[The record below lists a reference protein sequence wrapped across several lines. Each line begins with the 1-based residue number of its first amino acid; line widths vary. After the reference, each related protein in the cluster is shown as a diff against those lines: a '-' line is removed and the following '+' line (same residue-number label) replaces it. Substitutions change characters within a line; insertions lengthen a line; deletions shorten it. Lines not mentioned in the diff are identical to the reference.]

1 MGWPGA
7 GGHLGTGVALPANP
21 TSTFSCLSTHLLISP
36 STHLRR
42 LSSANNPPQQRG
54 ASGPRAF
61 AAVCA
66 FPGVEMWFPG
76 PWLLHYSPPQS
87 LSVLIHCQLLTW
99 PWQHGSGWAV
109 CTHPVL
115 SHFSQL
121 LPRQEASVCRAC
133 SDPVHTFI
141 CAEIMGPSSNSQHK
155 CIIFKWQG
163 GIPLPKAFLGGYLS
177 QCILFPRVE

>member
-7 GGHLGTGVALPANP
+7 GVHLGTGVALPTNP

-36 STHLRR
+36 STHLRH

-87 LSVLIHCQLLTW
+87 LSVLIHCQHLT
-99 PWQHGSGWAV
+99 PGLGSMALV
-109 CTHPVL
+109 
-115 SHFSQL
+115 
-121 LPRQEASVCRAC
+121 
-133 SDPVHTFI
+133 
-141 CAEIMGPSSNSQHK
+141 GPSVHIQFSLTSLS
-155 CIIFKWQG
+155 FY
-163 GIPLPKAFLGGYLS
+163 LGRKPQSAGPALTQYTHS
-177 QCILFPRVE
+177 YAQR